1 MNIAQRGA
9 RLAADGGAQGE
20 AVTLASLANVPCW
33 VAWQTEPRRSGVSAD
48 TPPGPPTKMPYA
60 PKGSGRA
67 ASNDPATWGTRA
79 QAEERLRTLPRR
91 HGPAGVGVMLGKR
104 LDTPALALGG
114 VDLDSCRDP
123 GTGAL
128 TPWAAAVIARFATY
142 GEVSPSGT
150 GVKLYFQYRVHD
162 RAAMHALDVNHGRA
176 WKRPGGEHPP
186 AIEFYLGNRFFA
198 VTEDRLPDAPEAM
211 RIVTA
216 DDLTWLV
223 RVAGPSFAAGRN
235 FDASGPAPGASASR
249 QGTADAWR
257 RVLTADDADLRD
269 LIASDFA
276 GVKDQSGSGIAF
288 ALGGAIKAA
297 GFTFAEMCDALRQCP
312 RTASWAKAKGEAAGG
327 REFERIW
334 SRAQSRAGAPG
345 TASAPR
351 PLFTP
356 IDKPEPFPMHAL
368 GGVLGRAAK
377 AVQQA
382 TQAPAAICAQ
392 SVLGVAALAVQP
404 FANVILPTGQARP
417 VSLYL
422 MTIAASGERKSSA
435 DEQAMLGVRAR
446 ERMLADGYQD
456 AYRDYR
462 NDLDVWKRA
471 RERILSAKGSGPGKR
486 DTKAELAALGAEPVP
501 PVKPLI
507 VMTEPTWEG
516 LVKLLPEAEP
526 SLGLFSAE
534 GGAFLGGHGM
544 SDDARMRTAAGLSE
558 AWDGVPIRRV
568 RGGDGAA
575 VYHGRRLSL
584 HLMVQPEVALMVTG
598 DTAIAGEG
606 GQGLLN
612 RFLVCHPESTAG
624 TRLFRDVL
632 PETERILQTFAA
644 DVAGLLSAP
653 KPLADGQRHVLD
665 PRALPL
671 SPEARALWIAFHDD
685 NERALGPS
693 GAFAAVA
700 GFANKAPEHAA
711 RLAAVLTLF
720 EVPDAAEISAE
731 AMANGITLATFYRA
745 EALRLVRGSQVPAG
759 LRAAERL
766 RVWLCDGWPEHLV
779 SLPDIYQ
786 RGPCS
791 VRNAAEARAAV
802 DVLVKHGW
810 LVPEGEGDVGG
821 KRRKEVWRVMRC
833 SPEASTGREEA
844 DPDAAGEAPSE

>member
-1 MNIAQRGA
+1 M
-9 RLAADGGAQGE
+9 
-20 AVTLASLANVPCW
+20 
-33 VAWQTEPRRSGVSAD
+33 
-48 TPPGPPTKMPYA
+48 
-60 PKGSGRA
+60 
-67 ASNDPATWGTRA
+67 
-79 QAEERLRTLPRR
+79 
-91 HGPAGVGVMLGKR
+91 
-104 LDTPALALGG
+104 
-114 VDLDSCRDP
+114 
-123 GTGAL
+123 
-128 TPWAAAVIARFATY
+128 
-142 GEVSPSGT
+142 
-150 GVKLYFQYRVHD
+150 
-162 RAAMHALDVNHGRA
+162 
-176 WKRPGGEHPP
+176 
-186 AIEFYLGNRFFA
+186 
-198 VTEDRLPDAPEAM
+198 
-211 RIVTA
+211 
-216 DDLTWLV
+216 
-223 RVAGPSFAAGRN
+223 
-235 FDASGPAPGASASR
+235 
-249 QGTADAWR
+249 
-257 RVLTADDADLRD
+257 
-269 LIASDFA
+269 
-276 GVKDQSGSGIAF
+276 KDQSGSGIAF
-288 ALGGAIKAA
+288 AFGGAIKAA
-297 GFTFAEMCDALRQCP
+297 GFTFAEMCAALRQCP

-327 REFERIW
+327 REFDRIW
-334 SRAQSRAGAPG
+334 SRAQPG
-345 TASAPR
+345 PAAASAMSSPR

-368 GGVLGRAAK
+368 GSVLGPAAE

-404 FANVILPTGQARP
+404 FANVVLPTGQARP

-471 RERILSAKGSGPGKR
+471 RERILAGKGSGKR
-486 DTKAELAALGAEPVP
+486 DTKEQLAALGAEPAP

-544 SDDARMRTAAGLSE
+544 SEDARMRTAAGLSE

-632 PETERILQTFAA
+632 PETERTLQTFAA

-653 KPLADGQRHVLD
+653 KPLADGQRHVLE

-671 SPEARALWIAFHDD
+671 SPEARALWIAFHDE
-685 NERALGPS
+685 NEIALGPS

-711 RLAAVLTLF
+711 RLAAILALF
-720 EVPDAAEISAE
+720 AEPDEAEISAE
-731 AMANGITLATFYRA
+731 AMAHGITLATFYRA

-766 RVWLCDGWPEHLV
+766 RVWLCDGWPEDVV
-779 SLPDIYQ
+779 SLPDVYQ
-786 RGPCS
+786 RGPYP

-833 SPEASTGREEA
+833 SSEAGTGREEA
-844 DPDAAGEAPSE
+844 DPDAAAEAPSE